1 MICSTLLTYPTRRR
15 YRIEKRKGV
24 GVNKYSGGCA
34 SVTRRQLTR
43 FKSMTQATAPAWKHN
58 WRQAPGN
65 RPTDA
70 KLFHSYVEQAYELLS
85 EYSSADFL
93 YHDVRE
99 VCQPQYLFSV
109 VSDMSECKLSMK
121 IHNTESG
128 LRVITIHKV

>member
-1 MICSTLLTYPTRRR
+1 
-15 YRIEKRKGV
+15 
-24 GVNKYSGGCA
+24 
-34 SVTRRQLTR
+34 
-43 FKSMTQATAPAWKHN
+43 MTQATAPAWKYN
-58 WRQAPGN
+58 WRQAPGTAAVS
-65 RPTDA
+65 PF
-70 KLFHSYVEQAYELLS
+70 KGWLFRNYVEQAYKLLS

-93 YHDVRE
+93 YHDVRD